1 MGKRKRIGLSVAFD
15 NESNSGIV
23 NYIISFIR
31 GFDLLPPENKPELVI
46 FHSATAPLQQIRETG
61 YPHLDFYPLPTD
73 NFPRNLFKRIVNAF
87 SRRVLRKQIFGNQV
101 PAGTVDYIFPI
112 FPFDWYY
119 QKIRNK
125 VNWLVDFN
133 PYYFPDHY
141 DDKGEWYKQWHSRIA
156 ATTDRVVLSS
166 YSSYDD
172 YKKFYPAHKTETHIL
187 RFSAM
192 LPDFSGVDID
202 AVKKRLGIKSPYF
215 ITPNQFWEHKNHI
228 VILKALKMLQ
238 EAGHSVELVFTGS
251 MAVNRGKGF
260 QFERLKEFVNAN
272 GLAEKVH
279 FLGVIDRKEQLAL
292 MASSA
297 AIIQPSLFEGWSTL
311 VEESKAI
318 GKFIIVSDIPVHREQ
333 IDKNCL
339 FFNPHSPEDLF
350 EKIKIF
356 LSGGCKL
363 EPVDYKPAALQF
375 ADDLLKVFH

>member
-1 MGKRKRIGLSVAFD
+1 MGKRKRIGLSVVFD

-23 NYIISFIR
+23 NYIISIIR
-31 GFDLLPPENKPELVI
+31 GFNLLPAEKKPDLVI

-61 YPHLDFYPLPTD
+61 YPHLSFYPLPAD
-73 NFPRNLFKRIVNAF
+73 KFPRDIFKRLVNAF
-87 SRRVLRKQIFGNQV
+87 SRRILGKQIYSNQV
-101 PAGTVDYIFPI
+101 PATTVDYIFPI

-119 QKIRNK
+119 EKIRNK

-141 DDKGEWYKQWHSRIA
+141 EDKGEWYKQWHSGIA

-192 LPDFSGVDID
+192 LPDFSSVD
-202 AVKKRLGIKSPYF
+202 AEALKKRLGIRSPYF

-228 VILKALKMLQ
+228 VILKAFKMLQ
-238 EAGHSVELVFTGS
+238 DAGQSVELVFTGS
-251 MAVNRGKGF
+251 MGVNRGKGF
-260 QFERLKEFVNAN
+260 QFEKLREFVDTN
-272 GLAEKVH
+272 GFQEKVH
-279 FLGVIDRKEQLAL
+279 FLGVMDRKEQLAL
-292 MASSA
+292 MANSA

-311 VEESKAI
+311 VEESKSI
-318 GKFIIVSDIPVHREQ
+318 GKFIILSDIPVHREQ
-333 IDKNCL
+333 IDRNCL

-350 EKIKIF
+350 EKATTF
-356 LSGGCKL
+356 LSGGCKF
-363 EPVDYKPAALQF
+363 EPADYKPAALRF

>member
-1 MGKRKRIGLSVAFD
+1 MGKRKRIGLSVVFD

-23 NYIISFIR
+23 NYIISIIR
-31 GFDLLPPENKPELVI
+31 GFDLLPAEKKPDLVI
-46 FHSATAPLQQIRETG
+46 FHSATAPLQQICETG
-61 YPHLDFYPLPTD
+61 YPHLSFYPLPAD
-73 NFPRNLFKRIVNAF
+73 KFPRDIFKRLVNAF
-87 SRRVLRKQIFGNQV
+87 SRRILGKQIYSNQV
-101 PAGTVDYIFPI
+101 PATTVDYIFPI

-119 QKIRNK
+119 EKIRNK

-141 DDKGEWYKQWHSRIA
+141 EDKGAWYKQWHSGIA

-192 LPDFSGVDID
+192 LPDFSSVD
-202 AVKKRLGIKSPYF
+202 AGALKKRLGIRSPYF

-228 VILKALKMLQ
+228 VILKAFKMLQ
-238 EAGHSVELVFTGS
+238 DAGQSVELVFTGS
-251 MAVNRGKGF
+251 MGVNRGKGF
-260 QFERLKEFVNAN
+260 QFEKLREFVDTN
-272 GLAEKVH
+272 GFQEKVH
-279 FLGVIDRKEQLAL
+279 FLGVMDRKEQLAL
-292 MASSA
+292 MANSA

-311 VEESKAI
+311 VEESKSI
-318 GKFIIVSDIPVHREQ
+318 GKFIILSDIPVHREQ
-333 IDKNCL
+333 IDRNCL

-350 EKIKIF
+350 EKATTF
-356 LSGGCKL
+356 LSGGCKF
-363 EPVDYKPAALQF
+363 EPADYKPAALRF